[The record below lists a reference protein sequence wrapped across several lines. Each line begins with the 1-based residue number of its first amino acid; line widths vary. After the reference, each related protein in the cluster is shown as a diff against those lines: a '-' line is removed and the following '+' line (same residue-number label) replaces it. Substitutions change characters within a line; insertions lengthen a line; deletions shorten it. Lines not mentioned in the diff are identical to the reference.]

1 MHERTRDEQESKPK
15 LNEVIVLIIIIIIVI
30 ILLKITVMII
40 MLIIMI
46 KIMITII
53 QMIIVMQKKWKH
65 VLPNIM
71 NFTCELNYMSHRLYV
86 LFRM

>member
-1 MHERTRDEQESKPK
+1 
-15 LNEVIVLIIIIIIVI
+15 
-30 ILLKITVMII
+30 MII

-71 NFTCELNYMSHRLYV
+71 NFTCELNYMSHRLYA

>member
-40 MLIIMI
+40 MLII
-46 KIMITII
+46 IMITII

-71 NFTCELNYMSHRLYV
+71 NFTCELNFMSRRLYV

>member
-1 MHERTRDEQESKPK
+1 
-15 LNEVIVLIIIIIIVI
+15 
-30 ILLKITVMII
+30 MII